1 MTPASGE
8 RSRESRGYRQVPLAD
23 EWRALRRAATVV
35 ALLTSPAFFLLLWQR
50 DEWPF
55 WLAALG
61 TFAAVVAFRG
71 LVDVIT
77 RRLIPWP
84 NLYNADPQL
93 LEEDVIARRRAWYW
107 RKKFRRLTFF
117 GTLFVLIVGT
127 VALINGESFGAALS
141 GIWNSITKAAPF
153 LLIYGIQLPLLFLA
167 NFLIFFGP
175 LLVFGLKQMKGYEP
189 GDADW
194 GVRLED
200 VRGQKEAKEEVRR
213 VISLWQSGEAFERAG
228 GKRERG
234 LLFLGA
240 PGTGKTMLSKAIATG
255 FNCPFVTMP
264 GSGFAQT
271 FIGLDVV
278 IVMFLVRKAKKLAA
292 KWGGQCIVFIDE
304 IDAVGMRRQA
314 LQGAQHSGAP
324 ATAGPGTIH
333 DHLFF
338 GPNGS
343 LTPTGDLILETRA
356 WRERVFAERAPE
368 PRVTLPPIYGRIDNI
383 VRQAFP
389 GGGMFGGYGMAL
401 NQLLVQM
408 DGIDDPPFIRRFLTN
423 RINTFL
429 DALYFVPQRIG
440 SMKLRLPKPK
450 PAPHQ
455 IYFIGATNVP
465 IEALDPALIRPG
477 RMGRHIWFRTP
488 TKRDRKDIF
497 DLYMAKVDHDPEL
510 DTDKRRDELSRITNG
525 YSPAMIEQV
534 CSMALTYAHSDERP
548 YFEWADIVEAMTTV
562 ETGTAVGID
571 YIPEETRAVAIH
583 EAGHAVT
590 SHVYM
595 EGTLSTRLSIRMRS
609 GSLGHHQAIQE
620 EERFSSWRH
629 EEVAKLIWG
638 LGAMAAERV
647 FYSENSTGVGGDVY
661 SSTRAAKW
669 MVGMCAMGPEPVELN
684 GRVSDE
690 EREEKTKEVMDR
702 FERIGSQIMNR
713 AGSGSMLAHDPLDT
727 VLGDR
732 DKRRSVA
739 ILLGQAYVTAYN
751 LVAHN
756 REKVEMIAEVLVE
769 RREMHGDEVVEL
781 LERAQLQVPEID
793 LLDEAAW
800 PKV

>member
-1 MTPASGE
+1 
-8 RSRESRGYRQVPLAD
+8 
-23 EWRALRRAATVV
+23 
-35 ALLTSPAFFLLLWQR
+35 
-50 DEWPF
+50 
-55 WLAALG
+55 
-61 TFAAVVAFRG
+61 VVAFRG

-84 NLYNADPQL
+84 SLYNADPQL

-107 RKKFRRLTFF
+107 RKKFRRLTFYGGVF
-117 GTLFVLIVGT
+117 FLIVGL
-127 VALINGESFGAALS
+127 VALANGESIGSAISRVGDFIAKVGPYA
-141 GIWNSITKAAPF
+141 
-153 LLIYGIQLPLLFLA
+153 LIYGIQLPLLFFA
-167 NFLIFFGP
+167 NFLILFGP
-175 LLVFGLKQMKGYEP
+175 LVLMGMRQMKGYEP

-194 GVRLED
+194 GVRLKD
-200 VRGQKEAKEEVRR
+200 VRGQKEAKQEVER

-271 FIGLDVV
+271 FIGIDVV
-278 IVMFLVRKAKKLAA
+278 IVTFLVRKAKKLAA

-314 LQGAQHSGAP
+314 LQGAHHSGT
-324 ATAGPGTIH
+324 ATASPGTIH

-343 LTPTGDLILETRA
+343 LTPTGDLVLETRA
-356 WRERVFAERAPE
+356 WRERVFAQRATQAP
-368 PRVTLPPIYGRIDNI
+368 PWTPPIYGKFDQI

-389 GGGMFGGYGMAL
+389 GGMFGGQGMAL

-408 DGIDDPPFIRRFLTN
+408 DGIDDPPMVRRFLTN

-429 DALYFVPQRIG
+429 DALYFVPQKIG
-440 SMKLRLPKPK
+440 SVKLRLPKPK
-450 PAPHQ
+450 PVPHQ

-477 RMGRHIWFRTP
+477 RLGRHIWFRTP
-488 TKRDRKDIF
+488 TKDDRKDIF
-497 DLYMAKVDHDPEL
+497 DLYMANVDHDPEL
-510 DTDKRRDELSRITNG
+510 DSDKRRDELARITNG

-548 YFEWADIVEAMTTV
+548 EFEWGDIVEAMTTI
-562 ETGTAVGID
+562 ETGTAVGIEYVPD
-571 YIPEETRAVAIH
+571 ETRAVAIH
-583 EAGHAVT
+583 EAGHAVA

-669 MVGMCAMGPEPVELN
+669 MVGMCAMGPEPVELD
-684 GRVSDE
+684 GRVPTIDKE
-690 EREEKTKEVMDR
+690 GATKKIMDR
-702 FERIGSQIMNR
+702 FERIGAEIMNR
-713 AGSGSMLAHDPLDT
+713 AGSGSMLQHDPLDT
-727 VLGDR
+727 VLADGGKQR
-732 DKRRSVA
+732 AAA

-751 LVAHN
+751 LIAHN
-756 REKVEMIAEVLVE
+756 REKVEQIAEVLVE

-781 LERAQLQVPEID
+781 LERAQLKVPEID
-793 LLDEAAW
+793 LLDEASW